1 MPLFLHYPVLV
12 SLLVLGQAF
21 ELLEWLLELEWL
33 PELLE
38 LESLERWLLELH
50 HYISLV
56 PLWHR
61 TILQKG

>member
-50 HYISLV
+50 HYKSLA
-56 PLWHR
+56 PSLHR